1 MEAISYLSNQVGKN
15 KGLLIDFEALQNK
28 RKSGE
33 SFEEILEEIEDILAL
48 ELSKFEESQPYEEV
62 RKYFKWTRLI
72 LELQKLKIVKC

>member
-33 SFEEILEEIEDILAL
+33 SFEDILEEIEDILAL
-48 ELSKFEESQPYEEV
+48 ELSKFEESRPYEEV
-62 RKYFKWTRLI
+62 RK
-72 LELQKLKIVKC
+72 ELF

>member
-28 RKSGE
+28 RKAGE

-48 ELSKFEESQPYEEV
+48 ELSKFEESRPYEEV
-62 RKYFKWTRLI
+62 RK
-72 LELQKLKIVKC
+72 ELF

>member
-33 SFEEILEEIEDILAL
+33 SLKEIEDILAL
-48 ELSKFEESQPYEEV
+48 ELSKFEESRPYEEV
-62 RKYFKWTRLI
+62 RK
-72 LELQKLKIVKC
+72 